1 MADNVTFFVIP
12 EGRGILK
19 IMMASLPSIALDK
32 RQEARPNVEGIP
44 AKIDLLPFF
53 YLSDA

>member
-1 MADNVTFFVIP
+1 VIP

-32 RQEARPNVEGIP
+32 RQQARPNVEGIP
-44 AKIDLLPFF
+44 AKINLLPFF
-53 YLSDA
+53 TYRMHKLYLK